1 MSALG
6 LRRRATVLA
15 ALRSWFAQR
24 GFLEVPTP
32 ARVPSPA
39 MEEHLHGLP
48 AGDAWLRTSPEF
60 ALKRVLAM
68 GLPRIYE
75 IGPCFRAEESGPWHG
90 TEFLMLEWY
99 RVGAPL
105 SVLVDDVESLVHACA
120 VALGVEAPEWTRW
133 TVQEAFATLAGV
145 DLQTATV
152 QTLGGHHDDSWD
164 EAFFRCFLD
173 HVEPNLPPA
182 VFLKDWP
189 ASQAAL
195 ATIRTDGPHRAERF
209 EAYLNGVELANAFHE
224 LVDASEQRAR
234 FEAANVE
241 RVGLGYAPHP
251 VDEGLIRA
259 VGAMPPTS
267 GIALGVERLVAALC
281 GWDSIHPGR
290 VSANDTQ
297 TA

>member
-1 MSALG
+1 MSAVG

-15 ALRSWFAQR
+15 TLRSWFAQR

-32 ARVPSPA
+32 TRVPSPA

-60 ALKRVLAM
+60 ALKRVIAM

-105 SVLVDDVESLVHACA
+105 CRVMDDVESLVLACA
-120 VALGVEAPEWTRW
+120 TALGVDSPTWTRW
-133 TVQEAFATLAGV
+133 TVAEAFATLAHV
-145 DLQTATV
+145 DLTTATARD
-152 QTLGGHHDDSWD
+152 LGGHADDTWD

-182 VFLKDWP
+182 TFLNDWP
-189 ASQAAL
+189 TSQAAL
-195 ATIRTDGPHRAERF
+195 ATIRTDGHPRAERF

-224 LVDASEQRAR
+224 LVDATEQRTR
-234 FEAANVE
+234 FTNANRERIEAGN
-241 RVGLGYAPHP
+241 APHP
-251 VDEGLIRA
+251 VDEGLIEA
-259 VGAMPPTS
+259 VGRMPPTS

-281 GWDSIHPGR
+281 GWNSIHPGR
-290 VSANDTQ
+290 VADTL
-297 TA
+297 A

>member
-1 MSALG
+1 MSAVG

-15 ALRSWFAQR
+15 ALRSWFAER

-105 SVLVDDVESLVHACA
+105 CALVEDVESLVQACA
-120 VALGVEAPEWTRW
+120 AALDVSPPTWTHW
-133 TVQEAFATLAGV
+133 TVAEAFLTLAKV
-145 DLQTATV
+145 DLATATV
-152 QTLGGHHDDSWD
+152 TTLRGHDDDTWD

-182 VFLKDWP
+182 TFLRDWP
-189 ASQAAL
+189 VSQAAL
-195 ATIRTDGPHRAERF
+195 ATIRTDGHPRAERF

-224 LVDASEQRAR
+224 LVDATEQRSR
-234 FEAANVE
+234 FETANRE
-241 RVGLGYAPHP
+241 RIGMGFAPHP
-251 VDEGLIRA
+251 VDEGLIQA
-259 VGAMPPTS
+259 VGQMPPTS

-290 VSANDTQ
+290 VSSPAP
-297 TA
+297 

>member
-15 ALRSWFAQR
+15 ALRTWFANR

-32 ARVPSPA
+32 TRVPSPA

-105 SVLVDDVESLVHACA
+105 SALVDDVESLVKACA
-120 VALGVEAPEWTRW
+120 DALVVAPPEWTHW
-133 TVQEAFATLAGV
+133 TVAQAFSNLAHV
-145 DLQTATV
+145 DLATATAT
-152 QTLGGHHDDSWD
+152 TLSDHADDTWD

-173 HVEPNLPPA
+173 HVEPRLPPA
-182 VFLKDWP
+182 TFLSDWP
-189 ASQAAL
+189 VSQAAL
-195 ATIRTDGPHRAERF
+195 ATIRTDAHPRAERF

-224 LVDASEQRAR
+224 LVDAAEQRTR
-234 FEAANVE
+234 FEAANHE
-241 RVGLGYAPHP
+241 RIALGYEPHP

-259 VGAMPPTS
+259 VGQMPPTS

-290 VSANDTQ
+290 VSND
-297 TA
+297 AD